1 MFYYIDT
8 ASDAYERNETI
19 MEERSMEYRQMK
31 QRGDRTMREL
41 GTARRLLMEEIREK
55 KSVANSG
62 KCKRVHCGRVRVRTA
77 SDVLSD
83 RDWDRMNGHIRIYQL
98 GRPLTRRQFLAL
110 PEDLRRLYVKL
121 LQDKHGATRQQARQ
135 LTGED
140 YGLRFGEGDAQKWAA
155 FLARGKR

>member
-1 MFYYIDT
+1 MQAGTQRTGAGADGVGR
-8 ASDAYERNETI
+8 AERPGLGSDERP
-19 MEERSMEYRQMK
+19 YP
-31 QRGDRTMREL
+31 
-41 GTARRLLMEEIREK
+41 
-55 KSVANSG
+55 
-62 KCKRVHCGRVRVRTA
+62 
-77 SDVLSD
+77 
-83 RDWDRMNGHIRIYQL
+83 QL

-121 LQDKHGATRQQARQ
+121 LRDKHGATRQQARQ